1 MIRKAVPEDMDIVYK
16 LISELEECEF
26 PESEFKQI
34 YDEILNSR
42 QHCVFLYEKNSKGMG
57 LLHLRLENQLHHCGR
72 TAEIIELIIE
82 ESHRSEGIGRS
93 LINAAFKYAVKQN
106 CKIIEVTSN
115 RKRTAAHRFYQK
127 NDMELTHFKFT
138 TDTDKFSL
146 YNLGFD
152 LSLIHISE
160 PTRH

>member
-1 MIRKAVPEDMDIVYK
+1 M
-16 LISELEECEF
+16 EF
-26 PESEFKQI
+26 
-34 YDEILNSR
+34 
-42 QHCVFLYEKNSKGMG
+42 
-57 LLHLRLENQLHHCGR
+57 
-72 TAEIIELIIE
+72 
-82 ESHRSEGIGRS
+82 
-93 LINAAFKYAVKQN
+93 NAAFKYAVKQN

-152 LSLIHISE
+152 MPLQYHSNL
-160 PTRH
+160 